1 MTTILAIF
9 IISLILSLVLTP
21 LAGRLGERFGA
32 LDEPDKRKVHLSPI
46 PRCGGMAIVAA
57 FLFTLALSTLISG
70 LSDKLILVQADHVLP
85 AWSPDGLRGR
95 AV

>member
-32 LDEPDKRKVHLSPI
+32 LDVPGERKVHSSPI
-46 PRCGGMAIVAA
+46 PRCGGLAIVAA
-57 FLFTLALSTLISG
+57 FLFTLALSTLITTGVSN
-70 LSDKLILVQADHVLP
+70 KLMRIKGSWKIEFNL
-85 AWSPDGLRGR
+85 
-95 AV
+95 